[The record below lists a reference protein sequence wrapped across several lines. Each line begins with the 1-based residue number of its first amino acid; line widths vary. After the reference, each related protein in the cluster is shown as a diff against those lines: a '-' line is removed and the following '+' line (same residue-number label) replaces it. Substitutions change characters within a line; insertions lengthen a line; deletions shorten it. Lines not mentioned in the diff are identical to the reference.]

1 MQNELLQLIRLDL
14 IFEVFSGIIAL
25 IVTIY
30 ATKAY
35 NLSGQKK
42 LSDLSTG
49 FLVLSAG
56 MFGRV
61 IGTWYFI
68 VQFGLTD
75 PSGEL
80 LFSIVTIAYGASRIM
95 AYILFVVAT
104 RPARHRET
112 MDNGILNGNGI
123 SLLLAATILVD
134 PNLEVI
140 AILVL
145 VVVVIQAIINY
156 MSTRSEF
163 AFFVLLGFFLLL
175 LSHILVAQTLQNPS
189 MYLSSQLTQLLG
201 FLSLLVM
208 LIRAGRVE

>member
-1 MQNELLQLIRLDL
+1 MDL
-14 IFEVFSGIIAL
+14 IFEVFSGVIAL

-30 ATKAY
+30 ATRAY
-35 NLSGQKK
+35 NLTGQKR

-61 IGTWYFI
+61 IGTWYVI
-68 VQFGLTD
+68 VQFGLED

-80 LFSIVTIAYGASRIM
+80 ISSIVTIAYGASRIM
-95 AYILFVVAT
+95 AYILFVIAT
-104 RPARHRET
+104 RPARQREQINNEN
-112 MDNGILNGNGI
+112 MNGL

-134 PNLEVI
+134 PNLEII

-145 VVVVIQAIINY
+145 VLVVIQTINNY
-156 MSTRSEF
+156 LSTRSEF

-175 LSHILVAQTLQNPS
+175 LSHILVAQTLTNPS

-201 FLSLLVM
+201 FVSLLVM

>member
-1 MQNELLQLIRLDL
+1 MELIRLDL

-35 NLSGQKK
+35 NLTGQKK

-80 LFSIVTIAYGASRIM
+80 IFSIVTIAYGASRIM

-104 RPARHRET
+104 RPARHKET
-112 MDNGILNGNGI
+112 TDNGTLNGNGI
-123 SLLLAATILVD
+123 NLLLAATILVD

-145 VVVVIQAIINY
+145 VVVVIQAIVNY
-156 MSTRSEF
+156 MSTRSEL
-163 AFFVLLGFFLLL
+163 AFFVLLGFFFLLM
-175 LSHILVAQTLQNPS
+175 SHILVAQTWENPGL
-189 MYLSSQLTQLLG
+189 YLSSQLTQLLG

-208 LIRAGRVE
+208 LVRAGRVE

>member
-1 MQNELLQLIRLDL
+1 MQNELLPLIRLDL
-14 IFEVFSGIIAL
+14 LFEVISGVIAL

-30 ATKAY
+30 ATRAY
-35 NLSGQKK
+35 NLTGQKK
-42 LSDLSTG
+42 LSYLSTG

-61 IGTWYFI
+61 IGTWYFV
-68 VQFGLTD
+68 VQFGLED
-75 PSGEL
+75 PSGSL
-80 LFSIVTIAYGASRIM
+80 IFSIVTIAYGASRIM

-104 RPARHRET
+104 RPARQRGPINNED
-112 MDNGILNGNGI
+112 MNGL
-123 SLLLAATILVD
+123 SLLLAATVLVD

-145 VVVVIQAIINY
+145 VVVVIQAINNY
-156 MSTRSEF
+156 ASTRSEL

-175 LSHILVAQTLQNPS
+175 LSHIMITNPS
-189 MYLSSQLTQLLG
+189 MYLSSQIAQLAG
-201 FLSLLVM
+201 FVSLLVM

>member
-1 MQNELLQLIRLDL
+1 MQNGLLALIRLDL

-25 IVTIY
+25 IVTVY
-30 ATKAY
+30 ATRAY
-35 NLSGQKK
+35 NLTGQKK

-68 VQFGLTD
+68 VQFGLPD

-80 LFSIVTIAYGASRIM
+80 LFTIVTIAYGASRIM

-104 RPARHRET
+104 RPARQRGPI
-112 MDNGILNGNGI
+112 DNEDMNGLG
-123 SLLLAATILVD
+123 LLLAATILVD
-134 PNLEVI
+134 PNLEII

-145 VVVVIQAIINY
+145 VVVVIQAIVNY
-156 MSTRSEF
+156 LSTRNEL
-163 AFFVLLGFFLLL
+163 AFFVLLGFFLIL
-175 LSHILVAQTLQNPS
+175 LSHILVTNPT
-189 MYLSSQLTQLLG
+189 MYLSSQLAQLVG
-201 FLSLLVM
+201 FMSLLVM
-208 LIRAGRVE
+208 LIRAGRIE

>member
-1 MQNELLQLIRLDL
+1 MQNGYLPLIRLDL
-14 IFEVFSGIIAL
+14 VFEFISGVIAL

-30 ATKAY
+30 ATRAY
-35 NLSGQKK
+35 NLTGQKK

-68 VQFGLTD
+68 VQFGLED
-75 PSGEL
+75 PSGNL
-80 LFSIVTIAYGASRIM
+80 IFSIVTIAYGASRIM

-104 RPARHRET
+104 RQPKSNNNAD
-112 MDNGILNGNGI
+112 MNGL
-123 SLLLAATILVD
+123 SLLLAATVLVD

-145 VVVVIQAIINY
+145 VVVVLQAINNY
-156 MSTRSEF
+156 ASTRSEL
-163 AFFVLLGFFLLL
+163 AFFLLLGFFLLL
-175 LSHILVAQTLQNPS
+175 LSHIMITNPS
-189 MYLSSQLTQLLG
+189 MYLSSQIAQLAG
-201 FLSLLVM
+201 FVSLLVM

>member
-1 MQNELLQLIRLDL
+1 MQNGLLQLIRLDL
-14 IFEVFSGIIAL
+14 IFEVFSGVIAL

-30 ATKAY
+30 ATRAY
-35 NLSGQKK
+35 NLTGQKR

-61 IGTWYFI
+61 IGTWYVI
-68 VQFGLTD
+68 VQFGLED
-75 PSGEL
+75 PSVEL
-80 LFSIVTIAYGASRIM
+80 ISSIVTIAYGASRIM
-95 AYILFVVAT
+95 AYILFVIAT
-104 RPARHRET
+104 RPARQREQINNEN
-112 MDNGILNGNGI
+112 MNGL

-134 PNLEVI
+134 PNLEII

-145 VVVVIQAIINY
+145 VLVVIQTINNY
-156 MSTRSEF
+156 LSTRSEF

-175 LSHILVAQTLQNPS
+175 LSHILVAQTLTNPS

-201 FLSLLVM
+201 FVSLLVM

>member
-1 MQNELLQLIRLDL
+1 MQDGIFALIRLDL
-14 IFEVFSGIIAL
+14 IFEIISGIIAL
-25 IVTIY
+25 IVTFY
-30 ATKAY
+30 ATRAY
-35 NLSGQKK
+35 NLTGQKK

-68 VQFGLTD
+68 IRYGIEG
-75 PSGEL
+75 PSSNL
-80 LFSIVTIAYGASRIM
+80 ILSIVTVAYGASRIM
-95 AYILFVVAT
+95 AYLLFVIAT
-104 RPARHRET
+104 RPARHRESLSNENMT
-112 MDNGILNGNGI
+112 GV

-145 VVVVIQAIINY
+145 VFVVIQAIINY
-156 MSTRSEF
+156 FSIRSRF
-163 AFFVLLGFFLLL
+163 ALYVLLGFSLIL
-175 LSHILVAQTLQNPS
+175 LSHIMVAQTLVNPGLFL
-189 MYLSSQLTQLLG
+189 LSQISQLLG

-208 LIRAGRVE
+208 LIKAGRVE

>member
-1 MQNELLQLIRLDL
+1 MQNGLLQLIRLDL
-14 IFEVFSGIIAL
+14 IFEVFSGVIAL

-30 ATKAY
+30 ATRAY
-35 NLSGQKK
+35 NLTGQKR

-61 IGTWYFI
+61 IGTWYVI
-68 VQFGLTD
+68 VQFGLED

-80 LFSIVTIAYGASRIM
+80 ISSIVTIAYGASRIM
-95 AYILFVVAT
+95 AYILFVIAT
-104 RPARHRET
+104 RPARQREQINNEN
-112 MDNGILNGNGI
+112 MNGL

-134 PNLEVI
+134 PNLEII

-145 VVVVIQAIINY
+145 VLVVIQTINNY
-156 MSTRSEF
+156 LSTRSEF

-175 LSHILVAQTLQNPS
+175 LSHILVAQTLTNPS

-201 FLSLLVM
+201 FVSLLVM

>member
-1 MQNELLQLIRLDL
+1 MQNELLPLIRLDL
-14 IFEVFSGIIAL
+14 LFEVISGVIAL

-30 ATKAY
+30 ATRAY
-35 NLSGQKK
+35 NLTGQKK

-61 IGTWYFI
+61 IGTWYFV
-68 VQFGLTD
+68 VQFGLED
-75 PSGEL
+75 PSGSL
-80 LFSIVTIAYGASRIM
+80 IFSIVTIAYGASRIM

-104 RPARHRET
+104 RPTRQRGPINNKD
-112 MDNGILNGNGI
+112 MNGL
-123 SLLLAATILVD
+123 SLLIAATILVD
-134 PNLEVI
+134 PNLEII

-145 VVVVIQAIINY
+145 VVVVIQTIVNY
-156 MSTRSEF
+156 LSNRSEF

-175 LSHILVAQTLQNPS
+175 LSHILVAQTFTNPS

-201 FLSLLVM
+201 FVSLLVM

>member
-1 MQNELLQLIRLDL
+1 MQDGLFALIRLDL
-14 IFEVFSGIIAL
+14 IFETISGIIAL

-35 NLSGQKK
+35 NLTGQKK

-68 VQFGLTD
+68 VQYGIEG
-75 PSGEL
+75 PSSNL
-80 LFSIVTIAYGASRIM
+80 IFSIVTIAYGASRIM
-95 AYILFVVAT
+95 AYILFVIAT
-104 RPARHRET
+104 RPARHREL
-112 MDNGILNGNGI
+112 MNNENLNGSGL

-145 VVVVIQAIINY
+145 VVVVIQAVINY
-156 MSTRSEF
+156 MSTRSSL
-163 AFFVLLGFFLLL
+163 AFFVLLGFFLIL
-175 LSHILVAQTLQNPS
+175 LSHILVAQTLANPG
-189 MYLSSQLTQLLG
+189 MYLSSQLAQLLG

-208 LIRAGRVE
+208 LVKAGKEE

>member
-1 MQNELLQLIRLDL
+1 MQDGLFALIRLDL
-14 IFEVFSGIIAL
+14 IFETISGVIAL

-30 ATKAY
+30 ATRAY
-35 NLSGQKK
+35 NLTGQKK

-68 VQFGLTD
+68 VQFGLAD
-75 PSGEL
+75 LSDNIL
-80 LFSIVTIAYGASRIM
+80 SSVVTIAYGASRIM
-95 AYILFVVAT
+95 AYILFVIAT
-104 RPARHRET
+104 RPARHQEPT
-112 MDNGILNGNGI
+112 NNESFNGNGI

-134 PNLEVI
+134 PNLEII

-145 VVVVIQAIINY
+145 VVVVLQAIVNY
-156 MSTRSEF
+156 MPTRSEL

-175 LSHILVAQTLQNPS
+175 LSHIMVAQALTNPQ
-189 MYLSSQLTQLLG
+189 MYLSSQLAQLIG

-208 LIRAGRVE
+208 LVRAGRVE